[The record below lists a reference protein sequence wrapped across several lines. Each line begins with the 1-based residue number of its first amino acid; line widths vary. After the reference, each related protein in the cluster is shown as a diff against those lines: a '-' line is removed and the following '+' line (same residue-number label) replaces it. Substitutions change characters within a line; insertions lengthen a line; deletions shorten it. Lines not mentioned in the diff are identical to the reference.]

1 MIIDLLGIFYFILL
15 KIVIPKLQNILGCV
29 L

>member
-29 L
+29 